1 MKCTNKPK
9 KRLSKK
15 AQRKRKIR
23 RTLFRSRFFV
33 ILLLAGVLGIFM
45 LKGKQAVDAPMAFKL
60 TTEVFGQTIGEDSLV
75 AEGVAAGLCVGAGDT
90 PLEGIET
97 QGEERAALFDIKDKI
112 LSGQYHQDHDSTGS
126 S

>member
-23 RTLFRSRFFV
+23 RTLFLSMFFV

-75 AEGVAAGLCVGAGDT
+75 AEGVAADLCVGAGDT

-97 QGEERAALFDIKDKI
+97 QGEESAAL
-112 LSGQYHQDHDSTGS
+112 S
-126 S
+126 SP